1 MWPDASGYE
10 VPMSQLRRG
19 DASPDA
25 PVPTKKSG
33 TGGPDHPLELSK
45 NDWKMT
51 LKRTMKEVKDDRI
64 TLVAAGMAFYWFLAV
79 FPALIAAVGVVDLL
93 GLGQQMLESINQAI
107 GSTIPGG
114 AAAILTTTIE
124 AAQDAPRRTSLVAA
138 IIGVTLAL
146 FGATAGMVAL
156 QAGLD
161 VAYDVAEDRKFFKK
175 RAYALLLVVATGLLI
190 AIPSVFF
197 AAGGLIWSILGWLTL
212 VAAIITLF
220 AVFYY
225 LGPNREKPDWKW
237 VSPGGLLGA
246 FIFLLVSGGFSIYV
260 GNFARYGETYG
271 TFAGVVILLFWMY
284 LSAIAILVGG
294 ELNSELERQTAM
306 REGRA

>member
-1 MWPDASGYE
+1 
-10 VPMSQLRRG
+10 MSQLRRG

-212 VAAIITLF
+212 VAAIITL
-220 AVFYY
+220 
-225 LGPNREKPDWKW
+225 
-237 VSPGGLLGA
+237 
-246 FIFLLVSGGFSIYV
+246 
-260 GNFARYGETYG
+260 
-271 TFAGVVILLFWMY
+271 
-284 LSAIAILVGG
+284 
-294 ELNSELERQTAM
+294 
-306 REGRA
+306 